1 MERLINSPARHGGTY
16 DRQGWALALR
26 DERRFRTTPV
36 ELDGMAL
43 CVTLKSVKYT

>member
-16 DRQGWALALR
+16 DRQGWAQALR